1 MLNASQ
7 FDQNLILTGYIGPT
21 QLQVSRRTADLLK
34 LRFVDFERRLEE
46 FAEMPAQE
54 IRAIYGEARLKTLE
68 DGILSEISLYRGA
81 LIAISG
87 ETLLRGALAT
97 LKATGPVICAVAS
110 VDAVLQR
117 LHLAMGARFH
127 DPRERD
133 NAIGQM
139 RRAWTIRGQDD
150 VIEVDTSTLDDARAA
165 ETIAARW
172 RALVAGAEWRG

>member
-1 MLNASQ
+1 MLNASN

-21 QLQVSRRTADLLK
+21 QLQVSRRTAELLK
-34 LRFVDFERRLEE
+34 MRYVDFERRLEE

-87 ETLLRGALAT
+87 ETLLRGALST
-97 LKATGPVICAVAS
+97 LRATGPIICAVAS

-139 RRAWTIRGQDD
+139 RRAWTIRGQADI
-150 VIEVDTSTLDDARAA
+150 IEVDTSKLNETQSAELIASSWRAA
-165 ETIAARW
+165 VGGT
-172 RALVAGAEWRG
+172 EWQG